1 MIVRKITRA
10 MFGSATGLI
19 ITLTVALSLCVW
31 FFGPFLSDWVPL
43 DTISSRAITIASMWG
58 FALFVILILWI
69 LRRRRDRKMSEE
81 IAEISEEDEAE
92 EYLASELG
100 ELKGKL
106 ADAMKKLRKSK
117 LGRQHL
123 YQLPWYIMIGPPG
136 AGKTT
141 AIVNS
146 GLKFPLSD
154 DMGKSAVGGVGGTRN
169 CDWWF
174 TNDAVLIDTAGRYT
188 TQDSDAEADGGAW
201 GGFLALLKKYRK
213 RQPINGALV
222 AISLSDLSMQDEQTQ
237 ASHAH
242 AVRRRLAELREKLG
256 VRFPIYF
263 LFTKADLIA
272 GFSEFYDSLG
282 KEEREQVWGFTY
294 DLKQSRSGKDVLGG
308 FDAEFDR
315 LLSRLNEQSLE
326 RMQQETDHQRRSM
339 IAGFPTQVASLK
351 QVARDFMAEVFEETR
366 FEKRPMLRGVYFT
379 SGTQEGTPIDRLMMG
394 MAQTFGIGRQ
404 AIGSGQGSGRSFFL
418 RRLFETVMFPE
429 SGLVSADDKV
439 ERRYKWIT
447 RGSIAASVI
456 AAIGLGTVWTRS
468 FMGNQDL
475 VSAANASVAQYQEAA
490 TAIPPSP
497 IGDTDLPALV
507 PALNIL
513 RDAPGNPTINEINP
527 EGRLKW
533 GLYQGEVLG
542 AQAKQT
548 YRAALNT
555 HLLPRLILR
564 LEEQIQVSLNNPEQL
579 YEALKIYLMLG
590 LQSPEI
596 DSTLIKDWMTVDWSQ
611 SYPGT
616 ARAGMRADLSTH
628 LKALIENPMEPVA
641 LNQNLIE
648 QVQTI
653 LAQMPLAQRIYNGI
667 VNSQKAKNLQM
678 WRLSDA
684 GGPAINRV
692 FVRSSGRDLT
702 EGVPGVYTYKGF
714 NSFFLAEALGVAR
727 RMQKESWVLGPF
739 GEAQQSDQALAN
751 LSRDVLGLYYDDY
764 VEAYDKLLSD
774 IDIIPLETISHAVE
788 VINILQGST
797 SPIAKVL
804 QGIADE
810 TRLTET
816 RSTVNAG
823 AEAIGEGLAD
833 VGSLELRSSLGVQ
846 EQILLDAILGGA
858 TASNGEPPPPPGGDV
873 ERRFGWLQQ
882 LVAGE
887 DNQPSQLDDYVGVL
901 ATVYRE
907 LNKKVLGSS
916 GASEEGSALA
926 LLGQTGDRLEGPL
939 PRWSKQIVE
948 GASGITAEG
957 TRAQLNAKWQSQVLP
972 FCEQALT
979 DRYPFTARSR
989 ADVSIQDFSRVF
1001 APNGLIDTF
1010 FTENLLKYVDTRA
1023 RPWAWKQVN
1032 TAELGISP
1040 AVLQQM
1046 QYAAE
1051 IRDTFFAGGPEPT
1064 VSFELTPYAL
1074 DSNAEAVAV
1083 EVGGQVVRY
1092 KHGDRVAPSALKWPG
1107 DVGIASVGMH
1117 PPAANSESGIVR
1129 DGPWAWFRLLSA
1141 AEVRNT
1147 NVPDRSRLIFN
1158 VGGRIAQFQLRA
1170 GSVLN
1175 PFSLPA
1181 LTKFQCPKSL

>member
-1 MIVRKITRA
+1 MILSRIFKAIFRST
-10 MFGSATGLI
+10 TGIICLI
-19 ITLTVALSLCVW
+19 LLVLSGCIW
-31 FFGPFLSDWVPL
+31 FFGPFLSNWLPL
-43 DTISSRAITIASMWG
+43 DTIFGRAVAIGILWG
-58 FALFVILILWI
+58 LGLLLILTLFL

-81 IAEISEEDEAE
+81 IAEVSEAEEED

-106 ADAMKKLRKSK
+106 AEAMKKLRKSK

-201 GGFLALLKKYRK
+201 TGFLALLKKYRK

-272 GFSEFYDSLG
+272 GFSEFHDALG
-282 KEEREQVWGFTY
+282 KEDREQVWGFTY
-294 DLKQSRSGKDVLGG
+294 DVKQSRTGKDLMGA

-315 LLSRLNEQSLE
+315 LLGRLNEQSLE
-326 RMQQETDHQRRSM
+326 RMQAETDHQRRGL
-339 IAGFPTQVASLK
+339 IAGFPSQVASLK
-351 QVARDFMAEVFEETR
+351 QVARDFMEEVFEETR

-404 AIGSGQGSGRSFFL
+404 AIGSGQGTGRSFFL
-418 RRLFETVMFPE
+418 KRLFESVMFPE

-447 RGSIAASVI
+447 RGTIAASII

-468 FMGNQDL
+468 YMGNKDL
-475 VSAANASVAQYQEAA
+475 IAQANASVAAYQEAEA
-490 TAIPPSP
+490 QIPPSP
-497 IGDTDLPALV
+497 IDDTDLPTLV
-507 PALNIL
+507 PALNAL
-513 RDAPGNPTINEINP
+513 RDAPGNATINEINP
-527 EGRLKW
+527 EGRIQW

-542 AQAKQT
+542 AEAAQT
-548 YRAALNT
+548 YRAALNQ

-564 LEEQIQVSLNNPEQL
+564 LEGQIQASLNNPEIL

-590 LQSPEI
+590 LQAPNL
-596 DSTLIKDWMTVDWSQ
+596 DGQLVKDWMSLDWSQ
-611 SYPGT
+611 AYPGT
-616 ARAGMRADLSTH
+616 ARSQMRADLATH
-628 LKALIENPMEPVA
+628 LRALIEQPMEPVA
-641 LNQNLIE
+641 LNQPLIQ

-667 VNSQKAKNLQM
+667 VNSQKAKALPP
-678 WRLSDA
+678 WRLTDA
-684 GGPAINRV
+684 GGPAVSRV
-692 FVRSSGRDLT
+692 FVRSSGANLT
-702 EGVPGVYTYKGF
+702 DGIDGIYTYKGF
-714 NSFFLAEALGVAR
+714 NEFFLGEALGVAR
-727 RMQKESWVLGPF
+727 RMQKESWVLGPL
-739 GEAQQSDQALAN
+739 GEAQQSDLALTN

-764 VEAYDKLLSD
+764 VEKYDKLLSD

-788 VINILQGST
+788 VINVLQGST

-810 TRLTET
+810 TRLTED
-816 RSTVNAG
+816 RSSLNTDAVAG
-823 AEAIGEGLAD
+823 GLSNVAN
-833 VGSLELRSSLGVQ
+833 LELRSNLGVQ
-846 EQILLDAILGGA
+846 EQMLLDALTGADLTGGG
-858 TASNGEPPPPPGGDV
+858 TPPPPPGADV
-873 ERRFGWLQQ
+873 ERRFEWLQR

-887 DNQPSQLDDYVGVL
+887 DNQPSQLDDYIGVL
-901 ATVYRE
+901 SNVYRE
-907 LNKKVLGSS
+907 LNSQVLNPS
-916 GASEEGSALA
+916 GGQVQDGSALA
-926 LLGQTGDRLEGPL
+926 LLQQAGDRLDGPL
-939 PRWSKQIVE
+939 PRWSTQIVQ

-957 TRAQLNAKWQSQVLP
+957 TRASLNAKWQAQVLP

-979 DRYPFTARSR
+979 DRYPFAPRSR
-989 ADVSIQDFSRVF
+989 SDVSVQDFARLF

-1032 TAELGISP
+1032 TADLGISP

-1051 IRDTFFAGGPEPT
+1051 IRDTFFAGGAEPSI
-1064 VSFELTPYAL
+1064 SFEVTPYAL
-1074 DSNAEAVAV
+1074 GGADVVAL
-1083 EVGGQVVRY
+1083 EIGDQVLRWNKNERNVPM
-1092 KHGDRVAPSALKWPG
+1092 AMKWPG
-1107 DVGIASVGMH
+1107 AVGLASVAVAPQSPSAENGF
-1117 PPAANSESGIVR
+1117 VR
-1129 DGPWAWFRLLSA
+1129 EGPWAWFRLLNA
-1141 AEVRNT
+1141 AEIRRT
-1147 NVPDRSRLIFN
+1147 NDTSRSRFIFN
-1158 VGGRIAQFQLRA
+1158 IGGRIAQFQLRV

-1175 PFSLPA
+1175 PFALPA
-1181 LTKFQCPKSL
+1181 LSKFKCPTSL

>member
-1 MIVRKITRA
+1 MIVRRITRA

-19 ITLTVALSLCVW
+19 VTLTLVLSLCVW
-31 FFGPFLSDWVPL
+31 FFGPFLAQWIPL
-43 DTISSRAITIASMWG
+43 DTISARAWTIGIMWG
-58 FALFVILILWI
+58 LALFLILTLWL
-69 LRRRRDRKMSEE
+69 LRRRRDRKLSEE
-81 IAEISEEDEAE
+81 ISEVSEADEAE
-92 EYLASELG
+92 EYLQSELG

-106 ADAMKKLRKSK
+106 AEAMKKLRKSK

-141 AIVNS
+141 AIINS
-146 GLKFPLSD
+146 GLKFPLAD
-154 DMGKSAVGGVGGTRN
+154 DLGKSAVGGVGGTRN

-201 GGFLALLKKYRK
+201 SGFLALLKKYRK

-272 GFSEFYDSLG
+272 GFSEFYDTLG

-294 DLKQSRSGKDVLGG
+294 DVKQSKSGKEVLSG
-308 FDAEFDR
+308 FDIEFER
-315 LLSRLNEQSLE
+315 LLARLNEQSLE
-326 RMQQETDHQRRSM
+326 KMQAETDHQRRSL
-339 IAGFPTQVASLK
+339 IAGFPSQVSSLK
-351 QVARDFMAEVFEETR
+351 QVARDFMAEVFEESR
-366 FEKRPMLRGVYFT
+366 FEKRHMLRGVYFT

-418 RRLFETVMFPE
+418 KRLFETVMFPE

-439 ERRYKWIT
+439 ERRYRWIT
-447 RGSIAASVI
+447 RGAIAATII
-456 AAIGLGTVWTRS
+456 AAIGLGSVWTRS
-468 FMGNQDL
+468 FLGNRELIAQ
-475 VSAANASVAQYQEAA
+475 ANASVADYQAKA

-497 IGDTDLPALV
+497 IGDTDLPAVV
-507 PALNIL
+507 PALNAL
-513 RDAPGNPTINEINP
+513 RDAPGNPTINQIDP
-527 EGRLKW
+527 ERRVKW
-533 GLYQGEVLG
+533 GLYQGEIIG
-542 AQAKQT
+542 AEAAQT
-548 YRAALNT
+548 YRAALNQ

-564 LEEQIQVSLNNPEQL
+564 LEDQIQGNLNNPELL
-579 YEALKIYLMLG
+579 YEALKIYMMLG
-590 LQSPEI
+590 LQAPEV
-596 DSTLIKDWMTVDWSQ
+596 DTQLIKDWMSLDWSAA
-611 SYPGT
+611 YPGV
-616 ARAGMRADLSTH
+616 ARADLRADLGAH
-628 LKALIENPMEPVA
+628 LRALVDQPMEPVA
-641 LNQNLIE
+641 LNQNLIQ
-648 QVQTI
+648 QVQSI

-667 VNSQKAKNLQM
+667 VNSQKAKALPK

-702 EGVPGVYTYKGF
+702 DGVDGVYTYNGF
-714 NSFFLAEALGVAR
+714 NDFFLAEALGVAR
-727 RMQKESWVLGPF
+727 RMQKESWVLGPL

-751 LSRDVLGLYYDDY
+751 LSRDVLGLYYDDF
-764 VEAYDKLLSD
+764 VERYDKLLSD

-788 VINILQGST
+788 VINVLQGST
-797 SPIAKVL
+797 SPIAKIL

-810 TRLTET
+810 TRLTES
-816 RSTVNAG
+816 RAAVNT
-823 AEAIGEGLAD
+823 EGVTQGLQE
-833 VGSLELRSSLGVQ
+833 VGNLELRSSLGVQ
-846 EQILLDAILGGA
+846 EQLLLDAITGADLSGGGA
-858 TASNGEPPPPPGGDV
+858 PPPPPGADV
-873 ERRFGWLQQ
+873 ESRFAWLHQ
-882 LVAGE
+882 LTAGE
-887 DNQPSQLDDYVGVL
+887 DNQPSQLDDYIGIL
-901 ATVYRE
+901 TNVYRE
-907 LNKKVLGSS
+907 LNSQVLNAQG
-916 GASEEGSALA
+916 GQAQAASALA
-926 LLGQTGDRLEGPL
+926 MLGQAGGRLDGPL
-939 PRWSKQIVE
+939 PRWSQQIVQ

-957 TRAQLNAKWQSQVLP
+957 TRSSLNAKWQAQVLP

-979 DRYPFTARSR
+979 DRYPFNARSR
-989 ADVSIQDFSRVF
+989 ADVSIQDFSRLF
-1001 APNGLIDTF
+1001 APAGLIDTF

-1051 IRDTFFAGGPEPT
+1051 IRDTFFAGGSEPS

-1074 DSNAEAVAV
+1074 DSNAQAVAI

-1092 KHGDRVAPSALKWPG
+1092 QHGDRVAPTALKWPG

-1117 PPAANSESGIVR
+1117 PPSANAESGIVR
-1129 DGPWAWFRLLSA
+1129 EGPWAWFRLLSA
-1141 AEVRNT
+1141 AEVRRT

-1175 PFSLPA
+1175 PFALPA
-1181 LTKFQCPKSL
+1181 LTKFSCPKSL